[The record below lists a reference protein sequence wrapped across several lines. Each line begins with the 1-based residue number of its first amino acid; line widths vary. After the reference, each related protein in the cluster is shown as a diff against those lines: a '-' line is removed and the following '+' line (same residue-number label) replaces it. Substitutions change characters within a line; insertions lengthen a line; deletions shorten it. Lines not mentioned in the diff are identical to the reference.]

1 MFPENLDEKLTTM
14 GEAQQSNVPVI
25 IQKVHFGSLANE
37 EIVHRLQAE
46 AEKREN
52 EKRDDQFD
60 LETVENP
67 MEKEVMAEFER
78 RRRARTLTLPT
89 DDGHVKL
96 LLRKLNE
103 PICLFGEDKLDRKE
117 RLRALLSTLSEEE
130 VTRILHSPEET
141 ETVQQRDSSTWYHKG
156 PAALRDVRVAIAD
169 YSLRR
174 AKQRLQKAHEES
186 TRATNDAAVRAQEMH
201 RWVAALAV
209 YGSQVADVRPVSYC
223 EFSPDSKHL
232 ITSGWSGECSIWSI
246 PESTRERRFVGH
258 ASQAGCARFHPGA
271 YVSQESYALNAA
283 SCSHDGTVK
292 LWSLESDSPLSELE
306 PHSQRVSRIAFHP
319 SGRFLASCCFD
330 CSWRLFDL
338 EYDQEVLFQEG
349 HSRPVF
355 HADFQVDGSLI
366 MTAGMDCYGRVWDL
380 RTGRCIMFLEGHQKE
395 IHCGQW
401 LPNGYQMVTGSADN
415 SCMVWDLRIRRALK
429 PIAAH
434 TSLVSALRVESKGQ
448 YIITSSF
455 DNSLKV
461 WETCGWRPL
470 RQLMGH
476 DTKVMGVDIS
486 PNGKEILDCTLNMIS
501 QKRLEMQIVLHF
513 VILRAVMNTY
523 TVE

>member
-1 MFPENLDEKLTTM
+1 M
-14 GEAQQSNVPVI
+14 GEALQSNNLIVT
-25 IQKVHFGSLANE
+25 QKVHFGSLANE
-37 EIVHRLQAE
+37 ETVHKLQICKTEKIKAE
-46 AEKREN
+46 AEKREG
-52 EKRDDQFD
+52 EKKEKDEYLD
-60 LETVENP
+60 LDAVDNP
-67 MEKEVMAEFER
+67 MEWEVMAEFER

-96 LLRKLNE
+96 LLRKLNK

-117 RLRALLSTLSEEE
+117 RLRTLLSTMPEEE

-141 ETVQQRDSSTWYHKG
+141 ETVQPKDSSTWYHKG
-156 PAALRDVRVAIAD
+156 LAALRDVRVIIAD

-174 AKQRLQKAHEES
+174 AQQRLKKARETLANEPYNS
-186 TRATNDAAVRAQEMH
+186 AVRTQEMH
-201 RWVAALAV
+201 RWIAGLSV

-232 ITSGWSGECSIWSI
+232 ITSGWSGECCIWSV
-246 PESTRERRFVGH
+246 PESARERRFIGH
-258 ASQAGCARFHPGA
+258 SSQAGCARFHPGA

-283 SCSHDGTVK
+283 SCGHDGTVK
-292 LWSLESDSPLSELE
+292 LWNLESNSPLSELE

-338 EYDQEVLFQEG
+338 QYEQEILFQEG

-366 MTAGMDCYGRVWDL
+366 MTLGMDCYGRVWDL

-415 SCMVWDLRIRRALK
+415 TCMVWDLRMRRAIK

-434 TSLVSALRVESKGQ
+434 TSLVSGLRVESKGH

-461 WETCGWRPL
+461 WETRGWRPL
-470 RQLMGH
+470 RQLVGH

-486 PNGKEILDCTLNMIS
+486 PDEKWIASVSFDRTFKLWT
-501 QKRLEMQIVLHF
+501 KQI
-513 VILRAVMNTY
+513 Y
-523 TVE
+523 